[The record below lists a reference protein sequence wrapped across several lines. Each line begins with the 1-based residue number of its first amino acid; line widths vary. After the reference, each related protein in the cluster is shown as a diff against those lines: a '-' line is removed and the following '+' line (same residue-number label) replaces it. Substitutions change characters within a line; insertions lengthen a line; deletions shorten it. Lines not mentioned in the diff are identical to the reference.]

1 MMLENIR
8 EEFINDITIIEL
20 VIFIIRVSFL
30 LIIYYYFLSL
40 WIDLGTL

>member
-20 VIFIIRVSFL
+20 VIFRIRVSFL
-30 LIIYYYFLSL
+30 LIYLLLFS
-40 WIDLGTL
+40 